1 MFHVK
6 IKETLNDS
14 ICKVCSNISSFV
26 YNPEKYL
33 EVDQLEE
40 E

>member
-14 ICKVCSNISSFV
+14 ICKICSNISSFV
-26 YNPEKYL
+26 YNPEKDYSRI
-33 EVDQLEE
+33 
-40 E
+40 